1 MYYAVLRSFLI
12 ASRSLVEEDYVLVRR
27 RRGKTIS
34 QVVILPDLTSSTNT
48 IRFVKSSDCIYG
60 MR

>member
-34 QVVILPDLTSSTNT
+34 QVVILPDLTSSTKYNSL
-48 IRFVKSSDCIYG
+48 R
-60 MR
+60 